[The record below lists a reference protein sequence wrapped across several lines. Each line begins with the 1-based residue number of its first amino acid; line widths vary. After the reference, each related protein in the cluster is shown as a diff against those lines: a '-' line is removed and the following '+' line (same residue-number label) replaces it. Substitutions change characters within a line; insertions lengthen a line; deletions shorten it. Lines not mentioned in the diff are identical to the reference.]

1 MSQHLIVQSLTR
13 LLCFSSIA
21 DCLVVEWRHIWQCC
35 VTWYVCT
42 DLAIL
47 FASKVS
53 EMYQNIA
60 LYINKDYYYQSYYE
74 NMALHEKVH
83 AERRWLG
90 HTSSH
95 PGPKDM
101 CMDEIWLFWVLPL
114 RLSGVAS
121 WFWNMNHGGFY
132 CLHSSVANSNI
143 GCDGHFWIVLCF
155 SLLAWMMVCFS
166 SQSQDSLCCMFFSV
180 QVQRRSLFLTL
191 EAEVWNFSHC
201 WE

>member
-21 DCLVVEWRHIWQCC
+21 DCLVVEWRHIWQCS

-95 PGPKDM
+95 PGPKDVHG
-101 CMDEIWLFWVLPL
+101 WNLAVL
-114 RLSGVAS
+114 GVAFEVVWCRFLILEHEPW
-121 WFWNMNHGGFY
+121 WF
-132 CLHSSVANSNI
+132 
-143 GCDGHFWIVLCF
+143 
-155 SLLAWMMVCFS
+155 LLSA
-166 SQSQDSLCCMFFSV
+166 L
-180 QVQRRSLFLTL
+180 
-191 EAEVWNFSHC
+191 
-201 WE
+201 